1 MSENNQDHMTQ
12 QPKID
17 DSEEEGEN
25 SRNWWIEIVSVITVG
40 YLVFSLISPMF
51 LKQGQQPP
59 RKIETPDLVL
69 ITLVL
74 LFNSGLL
81 NRLED
86 FGISKDGGVTAKFK
100 ELKEKVNEQK
110 KQIDDLQAQQLELQA
125 QQLEQLEKQQQNLVV
140 TQGNLEQTQA
150 FMYNFLL
157 GEKDYEKIDQLDK
170 HSAAKTSYNFYVSD
184 RVGDELRRLRDLK
197 LIVTKSGYVSDVVR
211 TSDYGKRS
219 IDLTK
224 YFDVTDLG
232 KKFLIT
238 RETLR
243 SKNQQE
249 TENSEL
255 ERTSP
260 KF

>member
-1 MSENNQDHMTQ
+1 VFMSRNNQEQIVQ
-12 QPKID
+12 QPTINGF
-17 DSEEEGEN
+17 SEEN
-25 SRNWWIEIVSVITVG
+25 KKSRNRWIEIVSVLTLG

-59 RKIETPDLVL
+59 RRIGMPDLVL
-69 ITLVL
+69 IALVL

-86 FGISKDGGVTAKFK
+86 FGISKDGGITAKFK
-100 ELKEKVNEQK
+100 ELKDEVNEQK

-140 TQGNLEQTQA
+140 TQENLEQTQA

-170 HSAAKTSYNFYVSD
+170 HSEAKTSYNFYVSD

-211 TSDYGKRS
+211 ASDYGKRS

-238 RETLR
+238 RETLQ

-249 TENSEL
+249 TENSE
-255 ERTSP
+255 EGS
-260 KF
+260 KV